1 MCKHAPMSAN
11 ECGTEWCTKVVVVDD
26 TGGGQHTCI
35 CATAA
40 VAQLGICGVSVKRA
54 TAVMGVRPAT
64 ASSLGEHDSS
74 PDFHVVVSQSQ
85 AHEWPT

>member
-1 MCKHAPMSAN
+1 MCKQAAASTN

-40 VAQLGICGVSVKRA
+40 VAQLGIRGVSVKRA

-64 ASSLGEHDSS
+64 VSSLEHEVS
-74 PDFHVVVSQSQ
+74 PDSHVVLLQSQ
-85 AHEWPT
+85 PREWPS